1 MPQHKSSTRR
11 PPIDL
16 GLAVLAVLQQPGEI
30 LTQEQISLACD
41 CHRGRISQIEKSALR
56 KIRSRLR
63 WGSCKNLINE
73 DDLPNDFHGGRRIA
87 AG

>member
-1 MPQHKSSTRR
+1 
-11 PPIDL
+11 
-16 GLAVLAVLQQPGEI
+16 
-30 LTQEQISLACD
+30 
-41 CHRGRISQIEKSALR
+41 LR